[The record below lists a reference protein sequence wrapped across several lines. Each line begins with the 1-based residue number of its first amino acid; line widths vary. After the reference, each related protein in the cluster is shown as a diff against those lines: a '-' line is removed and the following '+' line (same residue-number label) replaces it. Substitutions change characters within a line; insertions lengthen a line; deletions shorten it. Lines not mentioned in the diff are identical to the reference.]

1 MRRWLEV
8 TSGYVAACQARGVGE
23 EQRKATRRELERL
36 GNWLLATRSTL
47 TLEEIDTELL
57 VSYLRSRSVFK
68 AKTTVSGIVSK
79 LRCFGVWLVQE
90 GYWQKSPMQWLK
102 GPKINPYAKA
112 PQRLSRESMTK
123 LWQGAATS
131 KSSFGQKQWLCA
143 LALLYGLGLRRGEVT
158 RLNVKDWQPG
168 EGLIRADVRKTRKQ
182 LSLPLQEMVARCME
196 AYLPEREEHLRE
208 LGKPDE
214 TALFVNRRGN
224 RLSGP
229 ALGAGLFRI
238 AERMEVP
245 LDRLHQFRHTCASDL
260 IEAGVHLPEVQR
272 LLGHAAITST
282 VRYLHFSDPQRRA
295 AVERHPLNDILS
307 QQGGAA

>member
-8 TSGYVAACQARGVGE
+8 TTGYLAACQARGMGE
-23 EQRKATRRELERL
+23 ERRKATRRELERL
-36 GNWLLATRSTL
+36 GSWLLGTRSTL

-57 VSYLRSRSVFK
+57 VNYLRSRSVFR
-68 AKTTVSGIVSK
+68 AKGTVSDIVSK

-90 GYWQKSPMQWLK
+90 GYWKKSPLQWLK

-131 KSSFGQKQWLCA
+131 KSSLGQKQWLCA
-143 LALLYGLGLRRGEVT
+143 LALLYGLGLRRGEMT

-168 EGLIRADVRKTRKQ
+168 EGLIRAEARKTRKQ
-182 LSLPLQEMVARCME
+182 LSLPLQEIVARCME
-196 AYLPEREEHLRE
+196 AYLPAREEHLRE

-214 TALFVNRRGN
+214 TALFINRRGN

-295 AVERHPLNDILS
+295 AVERHPLNDFLS

>member
-1 MRRWLEV
+1 MKRWLEV
-8 TSGYVAACQARGVGE
+8 TTGYVAACQARGMGVE
-23 EQRKATRRELERL
+23 RQKATRRELERL

-47 TLEEIDTELL
+47 TLEEVDTELL
-57 VSYLRSRSVFK
+57 VNYIRSRSVFK
-68 AKTTVSGIVSK
+68 AKATVSDVVSK
-79 LRCFGVWLVQE
+79 LRCFGAWLAQE
-90 GYWQKSPMQWLK
+90 GYWKKSPLQWLK

-123 LWQGAATS
+123 LWKGAATS

-143 LALLYGLGLRRGEVT
+143 LSLLYGLGLRRGEMT

-168 EGLIRADVRKTRKQ
+168 EGLIRAEARKTGKQ

-196 AYLPEREEHLRE
+196 AYLPEREAYLRE
-208 LGKPDE
+208 LGKSDE
-214 TALFVNRRGN
+214 TALFVNRQGSQ
-224 RLSGP
+224 LSGP

-238 AERMEVP
+238 AKRMEVP

-295 AVERHPLNDILS
+295 AVERHPINDFLS